1 MTEPRREFERK
12 LETIEAKVIELFA
25 MMAEDLPK
33 ATDALLTG
41 APEILGQ
48 LAERERAIDALYPEV
63 EEIAARE
70 ILLQAPVAA
79 DLRYL
84 LTVLRVVPEIERSH
98 DLVMEIASQ
107 ASHVISQDLSARARG
122 LVQLM
127 GNLATD
133 MWRQATDAWYQ
144 RDRNTAEGLHRA
156 DEEMDDLHASLVAEL
171 ASGEMRIPVAMEMTL
186 AGHAYER
193 LGAHAVN
200 ISRRVAYLAGSAP
213 GPFDAPAA

>member
-1 MTEPRREFERK
+1 MTEPRREFEQQ
-12 LETIEAKVIELFA
+12 LEIIEAKVIELFA

-33 ATDALLTG
+33 ATEALLSG

-48 LAERERAIDALYPEV
+48 LAERERVIDALYPEV
-63 EEIAARE
+63 EELAATE
-70 ILLQAPVAA
+70 ILLQAPVAS

-98 DLVMEIASQ
+98 DLVMQIASQ
-107 ASHVISQDLSARARG
+107 ASHLISQDLSPRARG

-127 GNLATD
+127 GDLATG

-144 RDRNTAEGLHRA
+144 RDRDTADGLRKS
-156 DEEMDDLHASLVAEL
+156 DEEMDELHASLVAEL

-200 ISRRVAYLAGSAP
+200 ICRRVVYLAGSAP
-213 GPFDAPAA
+213 GPSGAPPA

>member
-1 MTEPRREFERK
+1 MTEPRREFERQ

-33 ATDALLTG
+33 ATEALLSG
-41 APEILGQ
+41 DPEILPQ
-48 LAERERAIDALYPEV
+48 LAERERAIDALYPEIEAV
-63 EEIAARE
+63 AARE
-70 ILLQAPVAA
+70 ILLQAPVAS

-98 DLVMEIASQ
+98 DLIMQIASQ
-107 ASHVISQDLSARARG
+107 AGRIISQDLSPRVRALILR
-122 LVQLM
+122 M
-127 GNLATD
+127 GDLATD

-144 RDRNTAEGLHRA
+144 RDRAGVAGLRKC
-156 DEEMDDLHASLVAEL
+156 DEDMDEVHASLVAEL
-171 ASGEMRIPVAMEMTL
+171 ASGEVRIPVAMELRL

-200 ISRRVAYLAGSAP
+200 ICRRLTYLAGSAP
-213 GPFDAPAA
+213 GPSGTPQP